1 MPSWIMDRSK
11 EPSTWAAAG
20 GVIVGI
26 GFLVGQPVIIIVG
39 IVVGALGFVLKEK
52 GVL

>member
-1 MPSWIMDRSK
+1 MWCRCG
-11 EPSTWAAAG
+11 AG
-20 GVIVGI
+20 VVLVCCRCGVGVIVGI
-26 GFLVGQPVIIIVG
+26 GFLVGQPVVVIVG